1 MDRRSFL
8 FGSAVAVAGAPV
20 VTAASPIAVRKIGGR
35 RVSCVPGDPGERL
48 YSQACG
54 DGKTV
59 KVFLDGAEQKWA
71 ETADESEGFV
81 DRIVE
86 TPKGNVA
93 INHVTGEILKE
104 RVYGDVRIV
113 IS

>member
-8 FGSAVAVAGAPV
+8 RGSAVAVAGVPV
-20 VTAASPIAVRKIGGR
+20 VAAASCIAVRKLGGR
-35 RVSCVPGDPGERL
+35 RVSCVQGDPGERL

-59 KVFLDGAEQKWA
+59 KVFLDGVEQKWA
-71 ETADESEGFV
+71 ETADEAEGFV

-86 TPKGNVA
+86 TPQGNIA
-93 INHVTGEILKE
+93 INRATGEILKE

-113 IS
+113 IA

>member
-8 FGSAVAVAGAPV
+8 CGSAVAVAGAPV
-20 VTAASPIAVRKIGGR
+20 VRKIGGR
-35 RVSCVPGDPGERL
+35 RVSCVPGDPGELL

-59 KVFLDGAEQKWA
+59 KVFLDGVEQKWA
-71 ETADESEGFV
+71 ETADEAEGFV

-86 TPKGNVA
+86 TPQGNMA
-93 INHVTGEILKE
+93 INRVTGEILKE
-104 RVYGDVRIV
+104 RVYGDVRVV